1 MIKFRPT
8 TWPPREEIER
18 RLERVQQMA
27 GLALTRS
34 LRLEAGTALVVV
46 GVVESVVHAARTVL
60 PRGVHLAHVLGIA
73 RGAAATLLLLV
84 GALQVAAC
92 AALLLPAVYREL
104 GAMAPAVALAVSL
117 WLERALMGADGDGAV
132 TVALVLQT
140 AALALL
146 ALFRVDRQA
155 RNGALGVPTDSRV
168 LQVEG
173 WVRAAA
179 GRARARW
186 AAPTLG
192 VLLLGWAW
200 AHDAFWRASRHDYER
215 ARATFHA
222 KLAGAACS
230 LLVAAQ
236 DTRPRPYAFEG
247 GGWWP
252 WWPWSSWSSW
262 RRKAK
267 TI

>member
-104 GAMAPAVALAVSL
+104 GAMAPAAALAVSL

-192 VLLLGWAW
+192 VLLL
-200 AHDAFWRASRHDYER
+200 
-215 ARATFHA
+215 
-222 KLAGAACS
+222 
-230 LLVAAQ
+230 
-236 DTRPRPYAFEG
+236 
-247 GGWWP
+247 
-252 WWPWSSWSSW
+252 
-262 RRKAK
+262 
-267 TI
+267 